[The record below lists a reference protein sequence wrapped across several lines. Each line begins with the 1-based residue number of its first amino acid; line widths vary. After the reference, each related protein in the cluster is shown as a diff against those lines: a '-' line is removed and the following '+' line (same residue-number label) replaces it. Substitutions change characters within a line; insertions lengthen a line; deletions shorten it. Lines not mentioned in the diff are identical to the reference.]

1 MMCLVIETP
10 ALSWIQDTRCP
21 IYWRGKALITL
32 IGAVKQ
38 NKFNYFSK

>member
-1 MMCLVIETP
+1 MCPFIEAP
-10 ALSWIQDTRCP
+10 ALSYIQDTRCP

-32 IGAVKQ
+32 IAEVKQ